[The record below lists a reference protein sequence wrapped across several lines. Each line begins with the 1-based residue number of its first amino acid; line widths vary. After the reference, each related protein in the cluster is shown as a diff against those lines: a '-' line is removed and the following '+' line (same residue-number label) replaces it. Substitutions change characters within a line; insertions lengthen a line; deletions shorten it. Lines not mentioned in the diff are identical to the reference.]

1 MGVAVAVQLAVAV
14 DRFGEWER
22 EIGQWTAW
30 LASGAARPSTLNL
43 RRSQLRRFARRH
55 RDLGPFG
62 VGPAQVAD
70 WIGGHGWSRETI
82 RSHRA
87 ALRSFYAWAQDSG
100 ISVDNP
106 ARLLRKVP
114 AAPVLPRPADD
125 GVIAAAIDAADARLT
140 IMLLLGSR
148 QGLRRGEI
156 SRVHS
161 RDITPDLVGWSLR
174 VHGKGGKQRDVPLHE
189 SVAARLRAL
198 PAGYAFPSPRGGH
211 LTEAHV
217 GKLIRRALSAAAG
230 GRVTAHQLRHRYA
243 TVTYRCTGD
252 LVAVQRLLGHASP
265 ATTIRY
271 VDTDSARLRA
281 VSAAAA

>member
-1 MGVAVAVQLAVAV
+1 VAVQLALAV
-14 DRFGEWER
+14 DRLPEWER
-22 EIGQWTAW
+22 EISAWSAW
-30 LASGAARPSTLNL
+30 LASGAARPSTLTL
-43 RRSQLRRFARRH
+43 RRSQLRRFARTH
-55 RDLGPFG
+55 RDLGPFVVTTG
-62 VGPAQVAD
+62 QVAE

-87 ALRSFYAWAQDSG
+87 ALRSFYGWAQDSG
-100 ISVDNP
+100 ISADNP

-125 GVIAAAIDAADARLT
+125 CVIDAAIAAADDRLT
-140 IMLLLGSR
+140 LMLLLGSR

-161 RDITPDLVGWSLR
+161 ADITPDLIGWTLR

-189 SVAARLRAL
+189 RVAAMLRAL

-217 GKLIRRALSAAAG
+217 GKLMRRALSAAAA

-243 TVTYRCTGD
+243 TTVYRATGD
-252 LVAVQRLLGHASP
+252 LVATQRLLGHASP

-281 VSAAAA
+281 VNEAAA